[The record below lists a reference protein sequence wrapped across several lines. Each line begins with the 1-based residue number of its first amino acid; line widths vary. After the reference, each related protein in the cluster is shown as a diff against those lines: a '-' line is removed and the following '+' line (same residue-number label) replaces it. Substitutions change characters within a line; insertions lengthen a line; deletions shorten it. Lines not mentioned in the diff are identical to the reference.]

1 MEVHWWIGV
10 VESKND
16 PESRGRVQ
24 VRVLGIHTNETHKQ
38 EKKGIGI
45 PMEDLPWAVCMMPL
59 TYGGI
64 AESTVAPPA
73 VMPGAW
79 VLGISLDGDAYQKL
93 LVLGVISMALSPLAT
108 HQGEDLGLAQGQPEK
123 EEKIEELDTCQQSF
137 SKALKNLAKKGD
149 NKLKANNM
157 MMVLQ
162 YIKRKDP
169 QKYQNFVKSSGVEIS
184 DNTVI
189 AQGTSNDLV
198 NSLLAEGYYNYCLE
212 SCEDPILAALSY
224 KVGMG
229 KAINGYNGEKSYIQ
243 KYGDP
248 RKKEVSYEDLA
259 KRIAGEDEE
268 GANFMTDF
276 IKELGDSCMNRCVY
290 GIGKSSTSN
299 ATTTTAEGVTS
310 STKTEASGLK
320 SIVLPTDSNVIT
332 SIYMSSNRPEYG
344 SKAHKGIDLRAASG
358 APIRSMAEG
367 TVTAL
372 YPKWGGV
379 LIDHGL
385 GLKTRYLHM
394 RKVYVKEGTKV
405 MAGEQIGE
413 SGNAGLPQCS
423 PHLHFEV
430 WKNNTKIDPEPFLAE
445 NGITT
450 TRKAGA

>member
-16 PESRGRVQ
+16 PEARGRVQ
-24 VRVLGIHTNETHKQ
+24 VRILGIHTNETYKQ

-108 HQGEDLGLAQGQPEK
+108 HQGEDLGLAQGQPQK

-169 QKYQNFVKSSGVEIS
+169 QKYQNFVKSSGIEIS

-189 AQGTSNDLV
+189 AQGASNELV

-212 SCEDPILAALSY
+212 VCEDPILAALSY

-310 STKTEASGLK
+310 STNTQASGLN
-320 SIVLPTDSNVIT
+320 SVVLPTDSNVIT
-332 SIYMSSNRPEYG
+332 SIYMSANRPEYG

-379 LIDHGL
+379 LIDHGS

-394 RKVYVKEGTKV
+394 RKVFVKVGTKV
-405 MAGEQIGE
+405 RAGEQIGE
-413 SGNAGLPQCS
+413 SGNAGLPQWS

-445 NGITT
+445 NGIIT

>member
-10 VESKND
+10 VESKKD

-38 EKKGIGI
+38 EKKGVGI
-45 PMEDLPWAVCMMPL
+45 PMDDLPWAVCMMPL

-157 MMVLQ
+157 MMILQ

-184 DNTVI
+184 DSTVI

-299 ATTTTAEGVTS
+299 ATTTTTEGVTS

-320 SIVLPTDSNVIT
+320 SVVLPTDSNVIT

-358 APIRSMAEG
+358 APIRSMAGG

-394 RKVYVKEGTKV
+394 RKVYVKEGMEV
-405 MAGEQIGE
+405 RAGEQIGE

-423 PHLHFEV
+423 AHLHFEV

>member
-10 VESKND
+10 VESKKD

-137 SKALKNLAKKGD
+137 FKALKNLAKKGD

-184 DNTVI
+184 DSTVI

-394 RKVYVKEGTKV
+394 RKIYVKEGMEV
-405 MAGEQIGE
+405 RAGEQIGE

-450 TRKAGA
+450 IRKAGA

>member
-10 VESKND
+10 VESKKD

-45 PMEDLPWAVCMMPL
+45 PMDDLPWAVCMMPL

-108 HQGEDLGLAQGQPEK
+108 HQGEDLGLAQGQPDK
-123 EEKIEELDTCQQSF
+123 EEQIEEMDTCQQSF

-157 MMVLQ
+157 MMILQ

-184 DNTVI
+184 DSTVI

-290 GIGKSSTSN
+290 GIGKSSTNN

-358 APIRSMAEG
+358 APIRSMAGG

-394 RKVYVKEGTKV
+394 RKVYVKEGMEV
-405 MAGEQIGE
+405 RAGEQIGE

-430 WKNNTKIDPEPFLAE
+430 WKNNTKIDPESFLAE

>member
-16 PESRGRVQ
+16 PEARGRVQ
-24 VRVLGIHTNETHKQ
+24 VRILGIHTNETYKQ

-108 HQGEDLGLAQGQPEK
+108 HQGEDLGLAQGQPQK

-169 QKYQNFVKSSGVEIS
+169 QKYQNFVKSSGIEIS

-189 AQGTSNDLV
+189 AQGASNELV

-212 SCEDPILAALSY
+212 VCEDPILAALSY

-310 STKTEASGLK
+310 STNTQASGLN
-320 SIVLPTDSNVIT
+320 SVVLPTDSNVIT
-332 SIYMSSNRPEYG
+332 SIYMSANRPEYG

-379 LIDHGL
+379 LIDHGS

-394 RKVYVKEGTKV
+394 RKVFVKVGTKV
-405 MAGEQIGE
+405 RAGEQIGE

-445 NGITT
+445 NGIIT